1 MLQYVH
7 MQTETHAEQNVSE
20 PMPTGSHPWTDW
32 LTVQDVV
39 TYCLSK
45 GLSRTPK
52 TIRKWAMRSHLLE
65 PGAGDVVCQAQDT
78 ENGFRWLIEKNSL
91 DVKIAQELEFEQRRN
106 KASFIPNL
114 LEPVQTGAEESASQ
128 NLENSAAEPV
138 DTGANP
144 SAEVQTSAHADIRYI
159 SFLEKQLDLAHQQIG
174 VKDRQIDALLERD
187 RETNIL
193 IQGLQG
199 GLTRLLQTLPGR
211 KERDGDFRDAA

>member
-1 MLQYVH
+1 VH
-7 MQTETHAEQNVSE
+7 DQDHNILEKLKSPA
-20 PMPTGSHPWTDW
+20 W
-32 LTVQDVV
+32 LTVQDAVS
-39 TYCLSK
+39 YCQSK
-45 GLSRTPK
+45 GLARTPK
-52 TIRKWAMRSHLLE
+52 TVRKWAMRSHLLE

-91 DVKIAQELEFEQRRN
+91 DVKIEQELEFEQRRN
-106 KASFIPNL
+106 RASFIPNL
-114 LEPVQTGAEESASQ
+114 LEPVQTGSDEGAPQ
-128 NLENSAAEPV
+128 NPENSEAKPV

-199 GLTRLLQTLPGR
+199 GLTRLLKRLPGR
-211 KERDGDFRDAA
+211 EQDDFRDAA

>member
-1 MLQYVH
+1 MIDSPSIQF
-7 MQTETHAEQNVSE
+7 MTAVSQE
-20 PMPTGSHPWTDW
+20 IDDW
-32 LTVQDVV
+32 LTVQDAVS
-39 TYCLSK
+39 YCQSK
-45 GLSRTPK
+45 GLARTPK
-52 TIRKWAMRSHLLE
+52 TVRKWAMRSHLLE

-78 ENGFRWLIEKNSL
+78 ENGFRWLIERNSL

-106 KASFIPNL
+106 KASFIPNV
-114 LEPVQTGAEESASQ
+114 LEPVQTGADEGTPQ
-128 NLENSAAEPV
+128 NSENSEAKPV

-144 SAEVQTSAHADIRYI
+144 STEVQTGAHADVRYI

-199 GLTRLLQTLPGR
+199 GLTRLLKRLPGR
-211 KERDGDFRDAA
+211 EQDDFRDAA